1 MKKLFVIFFLWIG
14 FNNLFAQVDVKKPA
28 PKFGV
33 DLWVQGDK
41 KDLDIE
47 DFKGK
52 VLYIY
57 GFQAWCPGCHSHG
70 FPTLQKLSEHYKN
83 DKDVAFVAIQTVFEG
98 YSHNTIEA
106 AKKIIK
112 DYKLTMPVGHSGMDG
127 FRSKFMQNYTTGGTP
142 WTIIVDRDGNIRFS
156 NFHLKVDQAISMI
169 EYLKKEK

>member
-1 MKKLFVIFFLWIG
+1 MNLKIIILIVFFTLS
-14 FNNLFAQVDVKKPA
+14 NLSAKEEINKA

-33 DLWVQGDK
+33 DIWIQSPK
-41 KDLDIE
+41 KNLDIE

-70 FPTLQKLSEHYKN
+70 FPTLRKLAEHYQE

-98 YSHNTIEA
+98 YSSNTIEA

-112 DYKLTMPVGHSGMDG
+112 DYKLTMPVGHSGING
-127 FRSKFMQNYTTGGTP
+127 IRSEFMLNYNTGGTP
-142 WTIIVDRDGNIRFS
+142 WTIIVDKNGNIQFS
-156 NFHLKVDQAISMI
+156 DFHLKVDQAISII
-169 EYLKKEK
+169 EYLKKDK